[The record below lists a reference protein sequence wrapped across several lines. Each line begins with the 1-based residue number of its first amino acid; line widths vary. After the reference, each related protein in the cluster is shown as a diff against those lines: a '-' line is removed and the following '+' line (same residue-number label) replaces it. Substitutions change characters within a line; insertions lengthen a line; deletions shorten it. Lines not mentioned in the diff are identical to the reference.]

1 MKTVK
6 EVSRLSGVSV
16 RTLHHY
22 DAIGLL
28 KPSKLTEAGYRLYDN
43 RALERL
49 QLILLYRELR
59 FPLEQIREILDSPGF
74 DRDLA
79 LRQQIQLLQLQKE
92 HLEQLLDL
100 ACSIQRTGVN
110 RMDFSAFDTSKLDDY
125 TARAREAWGN
135 TGAYREYEEKAKGRS
150 KEMETMVGA
159 QLMDVF
165 REFGAIRHQ
174 TPDCGEAQALVR
186 KLQDYLTKH
195 YYTCTPEILLG
206 LSQMYGGG
214 GEMTENIDRTG
225 GDGTGAFAQRAIE
238 IYCGQ
243 L

>member
-6 EVSRLSGVSV
+6 EVSHLSGVSV

-28 KPSKLTEAGYRLYDN
+28 TPSIRTEAGYRLYDEQ
-43 RALERL
+43 ALERL
-49 QLILLYRELR
+49 QMILLYRELR
-59 FPLEQIREILDSPGF
+59 FPLAQIREILDSPDF
-74 DRDLA
+74 NRDLA
-79 LRQQIQLLQLQKE
+79 LQQQIQLLQLQKE
-92 HLEQLLDL
+92 RLEQLLDL
-100 ACSIQRTGVN
+100 ACSIQKTGESK
-110 RMDFSAFDTSKLDDY
+110 MDFSAFDTSKLDDY
-125 TARAREAWGN
+125 AAQAKAAWGN

-150 KEMETMVGA
+150 KETEAMVGA
-159 QLMDVF
+159 QLMEIF

-174 TPDCGEAQALVR
+174 PPECGEAQALVR

-206 LSQMYGGG
+206 LAQMYGGG

-225 GDGTGAFAQRAIE
+225 GDGTGAFTQQAIE
-238 IYCGQ
+238 IYCG
-243 L
+243 